1 MPNGRPPNHEID
13 RSGPSDNRGMP
24 NMPNTP
30 NEFMNGYGNSNY
42 TGFHPGAN
50 SSANTIP
57 NSNPDRPS
65 DYHHPFPSANSWV
78 SGNSFASN
86 APLSALLP
94 PSWPNHHTNN
104 SVPSP
109 PHNQHDYQRPGSM
122 SATMARL
129 ELTLHHHIDSTA
141 RSMSNLITDKHDKI
155 MDQTIRRLESLEETV
170 SKGFR
175 NLKADLKDIRKD
187 IGGLKEESKDT
198 MESSDKIQELFKG
211 LDGKFEALEK
221 GVTEHSCKCQHAIAE
236 RSRSEP
242 ENEPQEKVASH
253 RRTESAHGALDQGEQ
268 RPQYRNG
275 ASRSTT
281 SARQSGKSEKAHRS
295 NTVNGQLSNRMSSD
309 MNTRREYFTEL
320 GAARGPMPDLR
331 DHPAY
336 SGMPQGEGEIYG
348 HEQDGILSILNGLPF
363 KHPSLSD
370 GGWYQQA
377 YGRNGMEVEN

>member
-1 MPNGRPPNHEID
+1 MPNGRPPHHEID
-13 RSGPSDNRGMP
+13 KSGASDDRSMP
-24 NMPNTP
+24 NMH
-30 NEFMNGYGNSNY
+30 NEYMNGYGNGNY

-50 SSANTIP
+50 SDANTNTNP
-57 NSNPDRPS
+57 NTGRPS
-65 DYHHPFPSANSWV
+65 DYHHPFPSATSWV

-141 RSMSNLITDKHDKI
+141 RSLSNLVTEKHDKI

-175 NLKADLKDIRKD
+175 NFKADVKDIRKD

-198 MESSDKIQELFKG
+198 VESSDKIQELLRG

-221 GVTEHSCKCQHAIAE
+221 SVVEHSCKCQPTAAE
-236 RSRSEP
+236 RSPSEP
-242 ENEPQEKVASH
+242 ENECQKKLSSH
-253 RRTESAHGALDQGEQ
+253 RRTESAHATFGQGEQ
-268 RPQYRNG
+268 RQQYRSG
-275 ASRSTT
+275 ASRSST
-281 SARQSGKSEKAHRS
+281 SARHSGKSEKAHRS
-295 NTVNGQLSNRMSSD
+295 NTVNSQLSNRMNTD
-309 MNTRREYFTEL
+309 MDSRREYFAEL

-336 SGMPQGEGEIYG
+336 SGMPQSQGEIYA
-348 HEQDGILSILNGLPF
+348 HDQDDTPSILNGLPF

-377 YGRNGMEVEN
+377 YGQNVNV